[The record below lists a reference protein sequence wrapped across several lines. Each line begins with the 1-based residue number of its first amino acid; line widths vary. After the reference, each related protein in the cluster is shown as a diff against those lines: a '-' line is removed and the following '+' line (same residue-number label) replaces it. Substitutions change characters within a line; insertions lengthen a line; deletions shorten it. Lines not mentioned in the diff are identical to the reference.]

1 MKKMGN
7 VFWGILLVIAG
18 VNLALNKL
26 DILEINIFFDG
37 WWTLFIIIPCAIGL
51 LTEREKMGNLIG
63 MLIGVCLLLCCRDI
77 LSFDMLWELLV
88 PAIIVILGLKLV
100 LSGLL
105 GNKANEMLKK
115 LRLEGKDLKS
125 GTAVFSGCDLKY
137 DGQVFEGA
145 ELNAV
150 FGAVS
155 CDLRNAVI
163 QRDCAIQVSAI
174 FGGIDI
180 LVPAGVNVRA
190 NTTSIFG
197 GVSNKTAA
205 QPSAPTIYISGTC
218 MFGGVEIK

>member
-18 VNLALNKL
+18 VTLALNKL

-37 WWTLFIIIPCAIGL
+37 WWTLFIIIPCAVGL
-51 LTEREKMGNLIG
+51 LTEREKTGNVIG
-63 MLIGVCLLLCCRDI
+63 VIIGVCLLLCCRDI

-105 GNKANEMLKK
+105 GNKANEMLKQ
-115 LRLEGKDLKS
+115 LRLEGKDLKA
-125 GTAVFSGCDLKY
+125 GTAVFSGCDMNY

-145 ELNAV
+145 ELNAI

-163 QRDCAIQVSAI
+163 QKDCAIQVSAI

-180 LVPAGVNVRA
+180 LVPPGVNVRG
-190 NTTSIFG
+190 NTVSIFG
-197 GVSNKTAA
+197 GMSNKTAA
-205 QPSAPTIYISGTC
+205 QPDAPTVYISGVC

>member
-1 MKKMGN
+1 MKKAGN
-7 VFWGILLVIAG
+7 VFWGILLIAAG
-18 VNLALNKL
+18 VILGLNKL

-37 WWTLFIIIPCAIGL
+37 WWTLFIIVPCAIGL
-51 LTEREKMGNLIG
+51 FTEREKMGNLIG

-105 GNKANEMLKK
+105 GNNSNEMRKK

-163 QRDCAIQVSAI
+163 QRDCAIQVSASNSPA
-174 FGGIDI
+174 
-180 LVPAGVNVRA
+180 LTLPAPVSRLMLSNTVPAG
-190 NTTSIFG
+190 T
-197 GVSNKTAA
+197 
-205 QPSAPTIYISGTC
+205 
-218 MFGGVEIK
+218 